1 MTAWWTLIRGGNA
14 LLSGTAAWAG
24 VYLATGLWWIPE
36 IWFAVLPPIFITA
49 AGNIDNDLCDI
60 TSDSRNKPDR
70 PIVAGA
76 VSPQTA
82 LIALYTLCLLGVGL
96 AWPGGFAAFGIAI
109 AVVLTLF
116 AYNRYLSGRP
126 IAGNVV
132 IAALGAL
139 PIAFGAAVAR
149 AHVTPV
155 ELDGPVIAAVIAF
168 WLHLPREMLKD
179 SLDTDGDRDA
189 GRLTLP
195 LVIGPL
201 KTARWAGIVMFV
213 ATCYIA
219 WSAFSGS
226 FGVLYTFG
234 VSITV
239 MPALL
244 LGAAQCGFNPSGHVI
259 ERWEFGLKLCM
270 LAGLIWLVIGRVA

>member
-1 MTAWWTLIRGGNA
+1 M
-14 LLSGTAAWAG
+14 G
-24 VYLATGLWWIPE
+24 VYLAIGKWWIPE
-36 IWFAVLPPIFITA
+36 IWFAVLPPVLISA
-49 AGNIDNDLCDI
+49 AGNIDNDICDL
-60 TSDSRNKPDR
+60 TNDLRNAPER
-70 PIVAGA
+70 PL
-76 VSPQTA
+76 VSGLINQRSA
-82 LIALYTLCLLGVGL
+82 LIAVYAFSLLGIGL
-96 AWPGGFAAFGIAI
+96 AWPGGFVAFSL
-109 AVVLTLF
+109 AVAVTFTLL
-116 AYNRYLSGRP
+116 AYNRYLAGRP
-126 IAGNVV
+126 IAGNVI

-149 AHVTPV
+149 AHYENV

-201 KTARWAGIVMFV
+201 KTARWAGIVMVV
-213 ATCYIA
+213 AACYIG
-219 WSAFSGS
+219 WSAFSGC

-234 VSITV
+234 VLITV

-259 ERWEFGLKLCM
+259 ERWVFGLKLCM
-270 LAGLIWLVIGRVA
+270 VAGLIWLVVGRAA